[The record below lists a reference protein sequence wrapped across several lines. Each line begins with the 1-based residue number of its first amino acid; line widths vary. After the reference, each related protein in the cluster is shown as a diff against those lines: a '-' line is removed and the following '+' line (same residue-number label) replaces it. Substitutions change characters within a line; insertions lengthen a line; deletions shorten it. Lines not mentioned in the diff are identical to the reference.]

1 MACFAGARDPN
12 ASSVNCV
19 HGPAK
24 TDEDDEMETEL
35 FSQLNRN
42 RLFYAACRVAFL
54 RVFDSLLDEFI
65 ASSESKRRCGY
76 LERIPL
82 LAGTAPQVQIEL
94 LLRTWQVLRTE
105 PPRSLTIEEQ
115 VVCFAITSELAHAGA
130 TDDQRMIR
138 RAARGPVTIDPGD
151 VTWLAS
157 RVRMLQMV
165 LPFAP
170 QAAVLQVESGIATD
184 DLTSVRSAGGVDQET
199 FTDLLDLLGQ
209 WTVSESLFDNAE
221 GLLTPTEGEILRAF
235 FAEHPEL
242 LATSAEYQG
251 PGE

>member
-1 MACFAGARDPN
+1 MP
-12 ASSVNCV
+12 
-19 HGPAK
+19 GPAK

-65 ASSESKRRCGY
+65 AASESERRHGY

-82 LAGTAPQVQIEL
+82 LAGTAPQIQIEL

-105 PPRSLTIEEQ
+105 PPRALTIEEQ

-138 RAARGPVTIDPGD
+138 RAARGPVAVDPGD
-151 VTWLAS
+151 VIWLAS
-157 RVRMLQMV
+157 RVRMLQMM

-170 QAAVLQVESGIATD
+170 QAAVLQVESGIAAD
-184 DLTSVRSAGGVDQET
+184 DLIPVRSAGGVDQNT
-199 FTDLLDLLGQ
+199 FTGLLDLLGE
-209 WTVSESLFDNAE
+209 WTVNDRLFDDAE
-221 GLLTPTEGEILRAF
+221 GLLTPTELEILQAF

-242 LATSAEYQG
+242 IAPSAEVQG
-251 PGE
+251 PGN